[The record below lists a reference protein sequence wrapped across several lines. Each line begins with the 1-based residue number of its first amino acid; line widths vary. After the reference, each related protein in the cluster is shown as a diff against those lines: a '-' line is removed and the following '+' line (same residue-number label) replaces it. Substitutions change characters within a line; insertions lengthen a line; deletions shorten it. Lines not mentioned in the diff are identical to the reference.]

1 MIRKI
6 IKLTILFLAGLC
18 IIKCITSPIHHTW
31 FSDSVEGGAC
41 FLYCTNSKDTLVLF
55 TNKMNHCNI
64 YVSTNMGRHWGEP
77 VLRLE
82 NTNFS
87 GPPSLK
93 YIVKDMFVFGELEV
107 GATNCSERLNIYN
120 SNRYLFR
127 YDIKGNTMSYSEIP
141 SNEKSSFLYDK
152 MDAQDSSYSY
162 HISYD
167 DCFYVQKDT
176 SIYYTTT
183 GNFKELLKVGDN
195 ILITE
200 RDSNFPEENWIKIWS
215 FNPSTKEMKSL
226 YEKTGYGV
234 ISDLQANGKTIS
246 CLIGN
251 RGSFFILSD
260 LLYSLDGGLHWRIQR
275 LHDLD
280 VLDNCLLP
288 DEFIYFGS
296 LLTRVKLRP

>member
-6 IKLTILFLAGLC
+6 IKLIILFLAGLC
-18 IIKCITSPIHHTW
+18 IIKCITSPIHHAW
-31 FSDSVEGGAC
+31 LSDSVEGGAC

-93 YIVKDMFVFGELEV
+93 YVVMDQVVYGEIFR
-107 GATNCSERLNIYN
+107 GTAGSSERLYVYN
-120 SNRYLFR
+120 SDRLPFQ
-127 YDIKGNTMSYSEIP
+127 YDIKENAINIIETPLKGKPYVY
-141 SNEKSSFLYDK
+141 EKKDF
-152 MDAQDSSYSY
+152 QDSLYSY

-183 GNFKELLKVGDN
+183 GDFQDLLKVGDI

-200 RDSNFPEENWIKIWS
+200 RDSNFPEPNWIKIWS

-246 CLIGN
+246 CLIGK
-251 RGSFFILSD
+251 RGSFFIFND